1 MNKSIYW
8 NSLFNRN
15 SRIIKTSDRST
26 TLLVNYRRKKL
37 EEFFE
42 LMDSDR
48 DGYISKNDIDLESL
62 PTEVLTILGSVI

>member
-26 TLLVNYRRKKL
+26 SLLVNYRRKKL